1 MRLAFR
7 RLRGYNTPMVSAA
20 PNRFLS
26 RSLFVA
32 AEAFLSF
39 AGAGIAGTLWWAD
52 QTRQDLPCSSGGGCA
67 AVAASAWS
75 HVDLIVVHHVPVA
88 LLGLIGYVALLSL
101 AMLRLSSENA
111 RLDRLLHLVIGLLSA
126 GGVLYSWFLQWV
138 AYAEIGKTCW
148 WCRSSAIVMTL
159 LFCTTAW
166 EWRAARRPK
175 LESQDLEG
183 SDLERQKIHG

>member
-1 MRLAFR
+1 MDCLRLGG
-7 RLRGYNTPMVSAA
+7 LPGYNTLMVSAA
-20 PNRFLS
+20 PHRLV
-26 RSLFVA
+26 FVA

-75 HVDLIVVHHVPVA
+75 HVDLLVAHHVSVA
-88 LLGLIGYVALLSL
+88 LLGLIGYVLLLSL
-101 AMLRLSSENA
+101 AMLRLGTEDV
-111 RLDRLLHLVIGLLSA
+111 RLDRSLHGIIGLVSA

-148 WCRSSAIVMTL
+148 WCRSSAITMTL
-159 LFCTTAW
+159 LFCTAAL
-166 EWRAARRPK
+166 EWRAARRQGRER
-175 LESQDLEG
+175 LE
-183 SDLERQKIHG
+183 IHG